1 MAGREWYRG
10 ANREERIQDAIER
23 HNLDALL
30 ALTPE
35 NAHYLAGFGNYIA
48 THWRLPGLFAV
59 VIGKNGRKAIVS
71 GEFGRDPRS
80 PEPDYAW
87 FPYTS
92 WTESVDVRG
101 VSGGTIAERTQVTRP
116 NLVERPAQ
124 FDLFEVFERVGD
136 AIRFVAP
143 DATRVGVDLDLVDDR
158 SVAYLVRALGNALG
172 LPHDEIFDDLRAIK
186 DPDEIAHLRLACE
199 LAEIGIGE
207 AAKQLELDQTELA
220 VNSAYHLAVHHAA
233 ARDARFGQFRQ
244 SEGAASI
251 GLGIDSPGQV
261 ERGQTVKFDMQVD
274 IAGYHSDVGRTYAI
288 DPTPD
293 QHAVYDALLHALH
306 EMTAAVAPGMT
317 FAQLYATGSGAMHRA
332 GYANYSRGHLGHSD
346 GLTQHFEEA
355 PFIAPKEQRPLV
367 PNMVLSL
374 ELPYYL
380 YGVGAFQLE
389 RMVLVTEDGHEV
401 LDKLPFQLAVVR

>member
-1 MAGREWYRG
+1 MAGGEWYRG
-10 ANREERIQDAIER
+10 ANRQERIQDAIER
-23 HNLDALL
+23 HNLDALV

-35 NAHYLAGFGNYIA
+35 DAHYLAGFGNYIA

-59 VIGKNGRKAIVS
+59 AIGKNGRKAIVT
-71 GEFGRDPRS
+71 GEFGRDPQA

-101 VSGGTIAERTQVTRP
+101 LTGGTTAERTQHARP
-116 NLVERPAQ
+116 NPVERPAQ
-124 FDLFEVFERVGD
+124 FDIFEVFEKVGD
-136 AIRFVAP
+136 AIRYVAP
-143 DATRVGVDLDLVDDR
+143 NAKKVGVDLDQVDDS
-158 SVAYLVRALGNALG
+158 SVGFLVRQLNGTLG
-172 LPHDEIFDDLRAIK
+172 LPFDTIFADLRAIK
-186 DPDEIAHLRLACE
+186 DPDEVAHLRLACE

-207 AAKQLELDQTELA
+207 AAKNLELDQTELA
-220 VNSAYHLAVHHAA
+220 VNSAYHIAVHHAA
-233 ARDARFGQFRQ
+233 AREPRFGQFRQ
-244 SEGAASI
+244 SEGVASI
-251 GLGIDSPGQV
+251 GLGLDSPGRV
-261 ERGQTVKFDMQVD
+261 ERGQTIKFDMQVD

-293 QHAVYDALLHALH
+293 QQAVYDALLHALH
-306 EMTAAVAPGMT
+306 EMTAAVAPGVT
-317 FAQLYATGSGAMHRA
+317 FAQLYAIGSGAMHRA

-346 GLTQHFEEA
+346 GLTQHFEEP
-355 PFIAPKEQRPLV
+355 PFIAPNELRPLV

-374 ELPYYL
+374 EMPYYL

-401 LDKLPFQLAVVR
+401 LDSLPFELAVER

>member
-1 MAGREWYRG
+1 MPGREWYQG
-10 ANREERIQDAIER
+10 ANRWERIQDAIER

-48 THWRLPGLFAV
+48 THWRLPGLFAA

-80 PEPDYAW
+80 PEPDFAW

-101 VSGGTIAERTQVTRP
+101 ITGGSIAERTQRARP
-116 NLVERPAQ
+116 NSVERPAQ
-124 FDLFEVFERVGD
+124 FDMQEVFDRVGD
-136 AIRFVAP
+136 AIRHIAP
-143 DATRVGVDLDLVDDR
+143 DARRIGVDLDEVDDF
-158 SVAYLVRALGNALG
+158 SVGLLVRQLGNTLAL
-172 LPHDEIFDDLRAIK
+172 PYDEIFDDLRAVK
-186 DPDEIAHLRLACE
+186 DPEEIEFLRLACE
-199 LAEIGIGE
+199 LVEIGISE
-207 AAKQLELDQTELA
+207 AAKSLELDQSELA
-220 VNSAYHLAVHHAA
+220 VNGAYHIAVHHAA
-233 ARDARFGQFRQ
+233 AGDPRFGQFQQ
-244 SEGAASI
+244 SEGVAAI
-251 GLGIDSPGQV
+251 GLGLESPGRV

-274 IAGYHSDVGRTYAI
+274 IAGYHSDVGRTYAV

-293 QHAVYDALLHALH
+293 QQAIYDALLHALH
-306 EMTAAVAPGMT
+306 EMTAAVAPGIT

-332 GYANYSRGHLGHSD
+332 GFPNYSRGHLGHSD
-346 GLTQHFEEA
+346 GLTQHFEES
-355 PFIAPKEQRPLV
+355 PFIAPMEHRPLA

-374 ELPYYL
+374 EMPYYL

-389 RMVLVTEDGHEV
+389 RMVLVTEDGHEM
-401 LDKLPFQLAVVR
+401 LDSLPFQLAMER

>member
-10 ANREERIQDAIER
+10 ANRQERIQDAIER
-23 HNLDALL
+23 HNLDALV

-59 VIGKNGRKAIVS
+59 AIGKNGRKAIVS
-71 GEFGRDPRS
+71 GEFGRDPQA
-80 PEPDYAW
+80 PDPDYAW
-87 FPYTS
+87 LPYTS

-101 VSGGTIAERTQVTRP
+101 LTGGTIAERIQVARP
-116 NLVERPAQ
+116 NPVERPAQ
-124 FDLFEVFERVGD
+124 FDRFEVFERIGD

-143 DATRVGVDLDLVDDR
+143 GATRVGVDLDLVDDR

-186 DPDEIAHLRLACE
+186 DPDEIGHLRLACE

-220 VNSAYHLAVHHAA
+220 VNSAYHVTVHHAA
-233 ARDARFGQFRQ
+233 ARDQRFGQFRQ
-244 SEGAASI
+244 SEGVASI
-251 GLGIDSPGQV
+251 GLGLDAPGRV

-306 EMTAAVAPGMT
+306 EMTAAVAPGVT
-317 FAQLYATGSGAMHRA
+317 FAQLYATGSGAMHLA

-346 GLTQHFEEA
+346 GLTQHFEEP
-355 PFIAPKEQRPLV
+355 PFIAPKEHRPLI
-367 PNMVLSL
+367 PNMILSL
-374 ELPYYL
+374 EMPYYL

-401 LDKLPFQLAVVR
+401 LDSLPFRLAVER

>member
-10 ANREERIQDAIER
+10 ANRQERIQDAIER
-23 HNLDALL
+23 HNLDALV
-30 ALTPE
+30 ALTSE

-59 VIGKNGRKAIVS
+59 AIGKNGRKAIVS
-71 GEFGRDPRS
+71 GEFGRDPQA

-101 VSGGTIAERTQVTRP
+101 LTGGTTAERTQHARP
-116 NLVERPAQ
+116 NPVERPAQ
-124 FDLFEVFERVGD
+124 FDIFEVFEKVGD
-136 AIRFVAP
+136 AIRYVAP
-143 DATRVGVDLDLVDDR
+143 NAKKVGVDLDQVDDN
-158 SVAYLVRALGNALG
+158 SVGFLVRQLNGTLG
-172 LPHDEIFDDLRAIK
+172 LPFDTIFDDLRVIK
-186 DPDEIAHLRLACE
+186 DLDEIAHLRLACE

-207 AAKQLELDQTELA
+207 AAKSLELDQTELA
-220 VNSAYHLAVHHAA
+220 VNSAYHIAVHHAA
-233 ARDARFGQFRQ
+233 ARDPRFGQFRQ
-244 SEGAASI
+244 SEGVASI
-251 GLGIDSPGQV
+251 GLGLDSPGRV
-261 ERGQTVKFDMQVD
+261 EREQTIKFDMQVD

-293 QHAVYDALLHALH
+293 QQAVYDALLHALH
-306 EMTAAVAPGMT
+306 EMTAAVAPGVT
-317 FAQLYATGSGAMHRA
+317 FAQLYAIGSGAMHRA

-346 GLTQHFEEA
+346 GLTQHFEEP
-355 PFIAPKEQRPLV
+355 PFIAPNELRPLV

-374 ELPYYL
+374 EMPYYL

-401 LDKLPFQLAVVR
+401 LDSLPFELAVER

>member
-1 MAGREWYRG
+1 MVREWYQG
-10 ANREERIQDAIER
+10 ATRQERIQDAIER
-23 HNLDALL
+23 HKLDALL

-59 VIGKNGRKAIVS
+59 VIGKNGRKAVVS

-101 VSGGTIAERTQVTRP
+101 LTSGSIAERTQLARP
-116 NLVERPAQ
+116 NPVERPAQ
-124 FDLFEVFERVGD
+124 FDLLEVFEKVGD
-136 AIRFVAP
+136 AIRSVAP
-143 DATRVGVDLDLVDDR
+143 GAKRIGVDLDQVDEG
-158 SVAYLVRALGNALG
+158 SVGFLVRQLKEILG
-172 LPHDEIFDDLRAIK
+172 LPCDTIFDDLRAIK

-207 AAKQLELDQTELA
+207 AAQNLTLDQTELA
-220 VNSAYHLAVHHAA
+220 VNSAYHVAVHQAA
-233 ARDARFGQFRQ
+233 AHDPRFSQFRQ

-251 GLGIDSPGQV
+251 GLGLDSPGRV

-293 QHAVYDALLHALH
+293 QQAVYDALHHALH
-306 EMTAAVAPGMT
+306 EMIAAVAPGVT
-317 FAQLYATGSGAMHRA
+317 FAQLYAIGSGAMHRA
-332 GYANYSRGHLGHSD
+332 GYANYSRGHLGPSD
-346 GLTQHFEEA
+346 GLTQHCEDP
-355 PFIAPKEQRPLV
+355 PFIAPNEQRPLV

-389 RMVLVTEDGHEV
+389 RMVLVTEDGNEV
-401 LDKLPFQLAVVR
+401 LDSLPFQLAVKR